1 MYSMCIKVLFFVLLH
16 LNIAKDKSLKV
27 SVKVDRKMIF
37 SLFLEM
43 VYLYQNQLLILSI
56 LKTGLKTIFNFL

>member
-1 MYSMCIKVLFFVLLH
+1 MCIKVLFFVLLH

-27 SVKVDRKMIF
+27 SVKANRKMIF

>member
-1 MYSMCIKVLFFVLLH
+1 MYSMCIKVLFFVLLR

>member
-27 SVKVDRKMIF
+27 SVKANRKMIF

>member
-1 MYSMCIKVLFFVLLH
+1 MYSMYIKVLFFVLLH